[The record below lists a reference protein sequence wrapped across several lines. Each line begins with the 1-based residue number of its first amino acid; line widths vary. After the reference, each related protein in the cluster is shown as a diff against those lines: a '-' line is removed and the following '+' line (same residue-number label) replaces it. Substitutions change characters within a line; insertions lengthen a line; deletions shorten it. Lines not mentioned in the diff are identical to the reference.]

1 MKNQPFSVS
10 ICVYGKD
17 DPQWF
22 ARAIDSIRAQTVPPK
37 DIALVVDGP
46 VPEVLDS
53 IIREYEQDP
62 LFCVIRFEK
71 NSGHGPARRA
81 GLEACSCEIVAL
93 MDADDVALPDRFEKQ
108 LAVWDTDPDLAV
120 VGGQITEF
128 SGEEDNIIDE
138 RRVPLTDEQIKKEMR
153 VRCPFNQMTVML
165 KKSAIQQAGGYLDWY
180 CNEDY
185 YLWLRLMLSGCR
197 FANVDDVLVN
207 VRVGEDMMKR
217 RGGVR
222 YFLSEAKLQGFML
235 KNGVIGPMAYLVN
248 VAKRFVVQL
257 LLPTPIRAWV
267 FQKFARKAVTE
278 PKE

>member
-1 MKNQPFSVS
+1 MMNKQPFSVS

-22 ARAIDSIRAQTVPPK
+22 AKAVDSIRNQTVMPR
-37 DIALVVDGP
+37 DIVIVVDGP
-46 VPEVLDS
+46 VPEELDS
-53 IIREYEQDP
+53 IIRAYEQDP
-62 LFCVIRFEK
+62 LFCVIRFAK

-81 GLEACSCEIVAL
+81 GLEACLCEIVAL

-108 LAVWDTDPDLAV
+108 LAMWETDPDVAV

-128 SGEEDNIIDE
+128 CGEESNIIDE
-138 RRVPLTDEQIKKEMR
+138 RRVPLTDADIKDCMR

-197 FANVDDVLVN
+197 FMNVDDVLVN

-235 KNGVIGPMAYLVN
+235 KNGVIGLGTYLVN

-267 FQKFARKAVTE
+267 FQKFARNAVTE
-278 PKE
+278 